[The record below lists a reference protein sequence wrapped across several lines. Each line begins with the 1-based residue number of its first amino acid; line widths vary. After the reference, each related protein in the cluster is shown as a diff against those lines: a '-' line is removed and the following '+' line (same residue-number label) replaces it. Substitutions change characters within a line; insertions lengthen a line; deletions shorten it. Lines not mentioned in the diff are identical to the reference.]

1 MQMKKIIVT
10 LLVFLF
16 FKQAFAFNLDAALEK
31 LEDNTKVKIQDSLQD
46 HNGKEFSLDS
56 LADDLKDKAS
66 SELADLE
73 NKISKKIEK
82 YDQEIK
88 QKFDNIITNIEHKIK
103 DIEDF
108 KAKIERIIT
117 LVQILLSTLVL
128 TLVGLIYFLWR
139 AYRKIN
145 KLYNMLDNIYS
156 YKDLNSR
163 LTKLEEKINS

>member
-1 MQMKKIIVT
+1 M
-10 LLVFLF
+10 
-16 FKQAFAFNLDAALEK
+16 
-31 LEDNTKVKIQDSLQD
+31 
-46 HNGKEFSLDS
+46 
-56 LADDLKDKAS
+56 KDKAS
-66 SELADLE
+66 SELEELE

-163 LTKLEEKINS
+163 LTN